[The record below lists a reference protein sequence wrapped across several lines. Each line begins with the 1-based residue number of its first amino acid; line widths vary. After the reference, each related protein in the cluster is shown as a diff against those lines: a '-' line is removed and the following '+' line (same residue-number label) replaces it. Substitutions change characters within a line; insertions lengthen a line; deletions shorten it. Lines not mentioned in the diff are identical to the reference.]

1 MGKQYKNHGAQT
13 PEERRI
19 AIRKRILN
27 LMLSGKWTPGAV
39 LRISEDYSLSIEQT
53 KCLAEEAK
61 SILSYLE
68 DTSGGLE
75 GVRDEVSGVLRR
87 IIKKSFSR
95 TGWGEGETRKLPDDL
110 KSATAAAT
118 LLAKLNGL
126 LVERSEVT
134 TYDVVAALS
143 SLTDEQ
149 RRYIETTGTLP
160 PGVSLPGVS
169 VRGALTSSGTVGTEE
184 YIQSGDGGVPDP
196 EKTGKNG

>member
-1 MGKQYKNHGAQT
+1 MGKHYKNHGAST

-27 LMLSGKWTPGAV
+27 YMLQGKWTPGAS
-39 LRISEDYSLSIEQT
+39 LRISEDYSLTLPEV

-61 SILSYLE
+61 SLLSYLE
-68 DTSGGLE
+68 ETTGGVE
-75 GVRDEVSGVLRR
+75 GVRDEVSGVLRK
-87 IIKKSFSR
+87 IIRKSFNR
-95 TGWGEGETRKLPDDL
+95 VGWGEGETRKLPDDL

-118 LLAKLNGL
+118 LLSKLNGL

-149 RRYIETTGTLP
+149 RRFIETTGTLP

-169 VRGALTSSGTVGTEE
+169 VRGILEAGGTMAQAVDAEYDDGSVPASKKTEE
-184 YIQSGDGGVPDP
+184 
-196 EKTGKNG
+196 K